1 MTSRGSGPIMP
12 GGTWPRCTL
21 LANALA
27 GGRGVPRKTLSRSPP
42 GRPVGRW
49 KLREAGG
56 MPELPEVETIRRD
69 LQGEVVGRKIK
80 SVEVRNGR
88 TVRRHPS
95 AKQFRARLE
104 GHTIKDI
111 GRSGKYLFLGLDDGS
126 TLVVHLGMSG
136 QLQRAKSAKET
147 KAPHTHAVLTFT
159 QGGQLRFVDPRTFG
173 ELFVSAPPVEGERAL
188 PELAHLGFDPLEDIM
203 SWEKFWVLLA
213 QHKSGLK
220 ALLMDQE
227 FVAGIGNM
235 YADEILFAA
244 GLRYDRLSNSLSS
257 QEVRRLY
264 RSMVE
269 VLTEAVKHR
278 GSSLAD
284 GQYRDLFGEVGDYQG
299 QHQAYDRDGQ
309 ACRRCRAT
317 ITKAVSY

>member
-1 MTSRGSGPIMP
+1 
-12 GGTWPRCTL
+12 
-21 LANALA
+21 
-27 GGRGVPRKTLSRSPP
+27 
-42 GRPVGRW
+42 
-49 KLREAGG
+49 

-95 AKQFRARLE
+95 AKHFRARLE
-104 GHTIKDI
+104 GHTVTGI
-111 GRSGKYLFLGLDDGS
+111 GRSGKYLLLGLEDGD

-136 QLQRAKSAKET
+136 QLQRAKSAKEA
-147 KAPHTHAVLTFT
+147 KAPHTHAVITFT

-173 ELFVSAPPVEGERAL
+173 ELFVSSPVEGGPKV
-188 PELAHLGFDPLEDIM
+188 PELAHLGFDPLEDVM
-203 SWEKFWVLLA
+203 SWERFWVLLA
-213 QHKSGLK
+213 SHKAGLK

-244 GLRYDRLSNSLSS
+244 GLRYDRLSDSLSS

-269 VLTEAVKHR
+269 TLTEAVKRR

-284 GQYRDLFGEVGDYQG
+284 EQYRDLFGEVGDYQG
-299 QHQAYDRDGQ
+299 QHQAYDREGQ
-309 ACRRCRAT
+309 ACRRCRST
-317 ITKAVSY
+317 IIRVKSGGRSTYLCEHCQV